1 MAHPS
6 EISAP
11 SLLPSDG
18 GFSRSVRVAVIDSGV
33 NPRHP
38 HICGLAGGIVI
49 GENSQPEPGDH
60 SDYLGHGTAVTAAI
74 QEKAPDADYFA
85 VRLFQTSLRTT
96 TDALFNAI
104 DWAIAE
110 RMDVI
115 NLSLGTRNPAQRA
128 RFQETIARACEE
140 GVLLVAA
147 RQAGDD
153 LCYPGS
159 LPGTISVGLDWDC
172 PRERFRY
179 VDQAAEGVF
188 YASGFPRDLP
198 GMTRERNLN
207 GISFA
212 VANMCGF
219 VIKACEPAVRD
230 DFRGREKI
238 EAVRR
243 TLVASAMT
251 TSPEP

>member
-1 MAHPS
+1 M
-6 EISAP
+6 
-11 SLLPSDG
+11 LPSDG

-38 HICGLAGGIVI
+38 HISGLAGGVLI
-49 GENSQPEPGDH
+49 GESGQPEDGDY

-74 QEKAPDADYFA
+74 QEKAPQADYFA
-85 VRLFQTSLRTT
+85 VRLFQKSLRTT

-104 DWAIAE
+104 EWAIAE

-115 NLSLGTRNPAQRA
+115 NLSLGTRNPAQIE
-128 RFQETIARACEE
+128 RFQATIARAIEE

-159 LPGTISVGLDWDC
+159 LPGAISVGLDWDC
-172 PRERFRY
+172 PRESFRY
-179 VDQAAEGVF
+179 QDAAPEGVF
-188 YASGFPRDLP
+188 FASGYPRELP
-198 GMTRERNLN
+198 GMSRERNLN

-219 VIKACEPAVRD
+219 VIRACETVAKSGIEGPH
-230 DFRGREKI
+230 KI

-243 TLVASAMT
+243 ALVAAALT
-251 TSPEP
+251 